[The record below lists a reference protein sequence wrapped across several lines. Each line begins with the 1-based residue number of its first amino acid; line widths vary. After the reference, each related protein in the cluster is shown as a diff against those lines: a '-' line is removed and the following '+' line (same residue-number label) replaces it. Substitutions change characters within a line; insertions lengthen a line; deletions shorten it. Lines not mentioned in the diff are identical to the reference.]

1 MIRSMECAADTP
13 SQSMPIDANATN
25 VARAFQSGVPA
36 LGSIASLLHELPRG
50 AHVWLV
56 SVTLPAEE
64 ADGTHRAAVPAAL
77 PCHSENQGSARGEI
91 ETTDARAPLRNIART
106 PLERVRAARNEN
118 LALCL
123 KPKEWAQKTGVSE
136 RELRRAVEYGAVSYV
151 TKRDGRDHGACQVT
165 VDELEAYLATV
176 DAVRSGQVAEPRWW
190 RHVRRKGAWEKPS
203 KHEGPVK

>member
-1 MIRSMECAADTP
+1 M
-13 SQSMPIDANATN
+13 
-25 VARAFQSGVPA
+25 
-36 LGSIASLLHELPRG
+36 
-50 AHVWLV
+50 
-56 SVTLPAEE
+56 
-64 ADGTHRAAVPAAL
+64 
-77 PCHSENQGSARGEI
+77 
-91 ETTDARAPLRNIART
+91 
-106 PLERVRAARNEN
+106 RAARNEN

-190 RHVRRKGAWEKPS
+190 HHVCRKGAWEKPS